1 MIRTKNFFRTF
12 IFLAGVALFSF
23 TDPTPQDN
31 PEIINAIK
39 TGNASML
46 AKNFNN
52 SIDLLIPGNEGTYSK
67 AQAEIIISNFFKANP
82 PKSFAVKQEGT
93 SSDSSKYTIGT
104 YSSSNNK
111 NFRTYYLTK
120 KIGASQLIQLLQFEL
135 N

>member
-1 MIRTKNFFRTF
+1 MITKKNIIQLFVF
-12 IFLAGVALFSF
+12 ITGVSLFSF
-23 TDPTPQDN
+23 TDPIPQDN

-39 TGNASML
+39 TGNASSL

-67 AQAEIIISNFFKANP
+67 AQAEIIIGNFFKANP

-93 SSDSSKYTIGT
+93 SSDSSKYTIGV
-104 YSSSNNK
+104 YSSTNNK
-111 NFRTYYLTK
+111 SFRTYYLTK
-120 KIGASQLIQLLQFEL
+120 RIGASQLIQLLQFEQ

>member
-1 MIRTKNFFRTF
+1 MIQTKNIFRIF
-12 IFLAGVALFSF
+12 IFIIGVALFSF

-39 TGNASML
+39 SGNSSLL

-67 AQAEIIISNFFKANP
+67 AQAEIIIGNFFKANP
-82 PKSFAVKQEGT
+82 PKSFSVKQEGT

-104 YSSSNNK
+104 YNSSNGK

-120 KIGASQLIQLLQFEL
+120 KIGSSQLIQLLQFEL